1 MKKLLALFAIGILL
15 FACSENSN
23 LVDPQHSTNSTITS
37 QKTSTFNW
45 ISTPS
50 TKGSKFIGLD
60 QAEGEQVV
68 DLTVGG
74 TVTANFVSLD
84 GSKTI
89 SATLHVPAGALANTP
104 SLRFYMLADNDKL
117 SIQFLPH
124 PTVFDIPITM
134 DLEYTGVDLSGINP
148 SSVYFAYL
156 DNDMTSWV
164 IPNEK
169 IFVDKSTGTL
179 RITGGEIPHF
189 SEYGFVR
196 KDSTGTGGGE

>member
-1 MKKLLALFAIGILL
+1 MKRLLALFAIGIL
-15 FACSENSN
+15 FYACSENSN
-23 LVDPQHSTNSTITS
+23 LVDPQQNSTISPRQSKSSVAWLTNAS
-37 QKTSTFNW
+37 SKS
-45 ISTPS
+45 
-50 TKGSKFIGLD
+50 GKFIGLD
-60 QAEGEQVV
+60 QATGEQVI

-74 TVTANFVSLD
+74 DVTANFVSED
-84 GSKTI
+84 GLKTI

-104 SLRFYMLADNDKL
+104 SLHFYMTADNDKL

-124 PTVFDIPITM
+124 PTIFDIPITM
-134 DLEYTGVDLSGINP
+134 DLEYTGVDLTGIDAQT
-148 SSVYFAYL
+148 VYFAYL

-169 IFVDKSTGTL
+169 IFVDKNTGTL

-196 KDSTGTGGGE
+196 RTDDSTGTP